1 MRCCA
6 IKSISADVLFS
17 DFGMTFVLFSVDSEA
32 GISVSGCCP
41 TLDRQDHHRGLG
53 HASFPTSSMEGVLNI
68 HLIYK
73 FQIKT
78 RVYLRKR
85 PVPRHGPGS
94 TPSLETR
101 IPSHPCIL
109 KRSMHV
115 WAGVICGPLP
125 LKVRYSSCASRRQE
139 TAPAS
144 YPPASRDAE
153 SSSHVRLVVFV
164 PFSPVRSCDFVKET
178 ESHCSVGLGLAWPAL
193 PVAREPKK
201 GGKGQHGDLVS
212 FLGISQLRPTTLT
225 SYLLQVSSSDAGMHL
240 SHVRIGYA

>member
-1 MRCCA
+1 
-6 IKSISADVLFS
+6 
-17 DFGMTFVLFSVDSEA
+17 
-32 GISVSGCCP
+32 
-41 TLDRQDHHRGLG
+41 
-53 HASFPTSSMEGVLNI
+53 
-68 HLIYK
+68 
-73 FQIKT
+73 
-78 RVYLRKR
+78 
-85 PVPRHGPGS
+85 
-94 TPSLETR
+94 
-101 IPSHPCIL
+101 
-109 KRSMHV
+109 MHV

-212 FLGISQLRPTTLT
+212 FLGISQAAPNHTYVLSSSSQLIGYWDASLT
-225 SYLLQVSSSDAGMHL
+225 CKNRVRTIEVCHLASIVKPQVAIGCPQERAVSSVPQGG
-240 SHVRIGYA
+240 VRPSRCQGRTPMVQR